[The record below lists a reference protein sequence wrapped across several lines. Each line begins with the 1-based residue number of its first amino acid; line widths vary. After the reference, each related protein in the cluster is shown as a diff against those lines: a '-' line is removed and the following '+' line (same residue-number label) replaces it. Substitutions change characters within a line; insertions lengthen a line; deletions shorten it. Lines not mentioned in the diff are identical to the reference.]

1 MSEEAN
7 ITSVELAGEHLIL
20 CVWRDCG
27 YARKDN
33 VCCGETS
40 GSNWI

>member
-7 ITSVELAGEHLIL
+7 IKSVELAGQHLIL

-27 YARKDN
+27 NARKDI
-33 VCCGETS
+33 CCGEIS

>member
-20 CVWRDCG
+20 CVWRDRG
-27 YARKDN
+27 YARKDI
-33 VCCGETS
+33 CCVGTS
-40 GSNWI
+40 GRNWI